1 VFGTHNL
8 IERNAYSSKS
18 NVFRIRRNET
28 AGITAAS
35 KQGGFM
41 PVYSPIPQPFRID
54 SAHFGARTAERL
66 LALPALND
74 LYERISR
81 SNAGRST
88 FAERALAEMGIDLG
102 ISPIDLNHI
111 PRNGPL
117 VVVANHPFGGVDGL
131 ALAALVQ
138 RVRPDV
144 KLLANEMLSCIPEL
158 RDTLLPVNAFGD
170 AEAENLRSMRAA
182 IRWVKDGGVLC
193 VFPAGEVS
201 HFTMASR
208 TVADGA
214 WNPVSARL
222 AQITGAAVLP
232 IFFEGRNSAFFQ
244 LAGLIHPR
252 LRTALLPRE
261 LLRHHDTRIRLHIGT
276 VVPAERLAKFRG
288 PVEATAYLRLRCH
301 ILSGRV
307 SDRVRPRRAQ
317 KRSAGLTAVAAP
329 QSVDLL
335 KAEVASLP
343 SDRLLVAAKDLR
355 AFLVAAGD
363 APAILREIGRLR
375 EVTFRQVGEGTGKS
389 LDLDRFDRHYRHL
402 FVWNEKSHEIVGAYR
417 LGLTDEILPRFGAE
431 GLYTNT
437 LFRFR
442 GTLLDQI
449 NPAIELGRSFVREE
463 YQKEYLPLMLLWKGI
478 GRFVARE
485 PRYRNLIGPVSI
497 SSDYASLTKQILMS
511 FLQCNNRLASL
522 ASLIVPRNPPQFG
535 PPRDS
540 AAAVVGHAVQSIE
553 EVDELVAEIEQDRRR
568 VPVLL
573 RQYLKLGAKLLG
585 FNVDP
590 DFGDVL
596 DGLMLVDL
604 LKVEPAVL
612 GRYMGTENLAAFR
625 AYHTSS

>member
-1 VFGTHNL
+1 
-8 IERNAYSSKS
+8 
-18 NVFRIRRNET
+18 
-28 AGITAAS
+28 
-35 KQGGFM
+35 M
-41 PVYSPIPQPFRID
+41 PVHSPAVQPFRIGPRR
-54 SAHFGARTAERL
+54 FGSRAAERL

-74 LYERISR
+74 LYTQISR
-81 SNAGRST
+81 RNSVQPN
-88 FAERALAEMGIDLG
+88 FAENALAELGIDLG
-102 ISPIDLNHI
+102 ISPIDLNRI
-111 PRNGPL
+111 PRSGPL

-131 ALAALVQ
+131 AMATLIQ

-158 RDTLLPVNAFGD
+158 CDTLLPVNAFG
-170 AEAENLRSMRAA
+170 EAEQDNLRPMRAA
-182 IRWVKDGGVLC
+182 VRWVKDGGALC

-201 HFTMASR
+201 HLTVVSR
-208 TVADGA
+208 TVTDGA
-214 WNPVSARL
+214 WNPSAARL
-222 AQITGAAVLP
+222 AQIAKAAVLP
-232 IFFEGRNSAFFQ
+232 IFFEGRNSMIFQ
-244 LAGLIHPR
+244 LAGLVHPR

-261 LLRHHDTRIRLHIGT
+261 LLKHRNTRVSVHIGT
-276 VVPAERLAKFRG
+276 VVPAERLTTFSD

-301 ILSGRV
+301 ILAGRESGGGA
-307 SDRVRPRRAQ
+307 PRQHYERTE
-317 KRSAGLTAVAAP
+317 RLETVAPP
-329 QSVDLL
+329 QDADLL
-335 KAEVASLP
+335 AAQVALLP
-343 SDRLLVAAKDLR
+343 ADRLLIGAKDLL
-355 AFLVAAGD
+355 AFLITAD
-363 APAILREIGRLR
+363 EAPAILQEIGRLR
-375 EVTFRQVGEGTGKS
+375 EITFRQVGEGTGKS

-402 FVWNEKSHEIVGAYR
+402 FVWNTKSREIVGAYR

-437 LFRFR
+437 LFHFR

-463 YQKEYLPLMLLWKGI
+463 YQKEYLPLMLLWKAI

-511 FLQCNNRLASL
+511 FLQCNTRLASL
-522 ASLIVPRNPPQFG
+522 ASLIAPRNPPQFG

-540 AAAVVGHAVQSIE
+540 AAAVAGHAVQSIE

-604 LKVEPAVL
+604 MKVEAAVL

-625 AYHTSS
+625 AYHTSQ